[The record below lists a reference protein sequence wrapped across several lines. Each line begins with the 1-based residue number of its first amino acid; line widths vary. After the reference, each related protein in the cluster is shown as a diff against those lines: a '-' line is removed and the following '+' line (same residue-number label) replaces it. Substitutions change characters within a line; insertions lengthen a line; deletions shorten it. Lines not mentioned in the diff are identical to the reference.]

1 MSTLAK
7 VCYLVVMI
15 RYVDEPAC
23 DHYVSSIRFIEDQIK
38 EAIEITDHDLDS
50 NPEVK
55 KQVAGLVEKM
65 ISEYTSYIQFTIEI
79 NPYELKVIKTLRD
92 SKQFWIDWREENLG

>member
-23 DHYVSSIRFIEDQIK
+23 DQYVNSIRFIEDEIK
-38 EAIEITDHDLDS
+38 EAISKADHDLDS
-50 NPEVK
+50 SPEAK
-55 KQVAGLVEKM
+55 KQVARLVEKM
-65 ISEYTSYIQFTIEI
+65 ISEYTSYIKFAIEI
-79 NPYELKVIKTLRD
+79 NPFELKVIKTLRN

>member
-1 MSTLAK
+1 
-7 VCYLVVMI
+7 MI

-23 DHYVSSIRFIEDQIK
+23 DQYVSSIRFIEDQIK
-38 EAIEITDHDLDS
+38 EAIEKTDHDLDS
-50 NPEVK
+50 NPEFK
-55 KQVAGLVEKM
+55 NQVASLVEKM
-65 ISEYTSYIQFTIEI
+65 ISEYNSYIKFAIEI

>member
-1 MSTLAK
+1 
-7 VCYLVVMI
+7 MI

-23 DHYVSSIRFIEDQIK
+23 DQYVSSIRFIEDQIK
-38 EAIEITDHDLDS
+38 EAIEKTDHDLDS

-65 ISEYTSYIQFTIEI
+65 ISEYNSYIKFAIEI

>member
-1 MSTLAK
+1 
-7 VCYLVVMI
+7 MI

-23 DHYVSSIRFIEDQIK
+23 DQYVSSIRFIEDQIK
-38 EAIEITDHDLDS
+38 EAIEKTDHDLDS

-65 ISEYTSYIQFTIEI
+65 ISEYNSYIQFTIEI

>member
-1 MSTLAK
+1 
-7 VCYLVVMI
+7 MI

-23 DHYVSSIRFIEDQIK
+23 DQYVSSIRFIEDQIK
-38 EAIEITDHDLDS
+38 EAIEKTDHDLDS

-65 ISEYTSYIQFTIEI
+65 ISEYNSYIKFAIEI
-79 NPYELKVIKTLRD
+79 NNGVVQKIRLLD
-92 SKQFWIDWREENLG
+92 

>member
-1 MSTLAK
+1 
-7 VCYLVVMI
+7 MI

-23 DHYVSSIRFIEDQIK
+23 DQYVSSIRFIEDQIK

-65 ISEYTSYIQFTIEI
+65 ISEYNSYIQFTIEI

>member
-1 MSTLAK
+1 
-7 VCYLVVMI
+7 MI

-23 DHYVSSIRFIEDQIK
+23 DQYVSSIRFIEDQIK
-38 EAIEITDHDLDS
+38 EAIEKTDHDLDS

-65 ISEYTSYIQFTIEI
+65 ISEYNSYIKFAIEI
-79 NPYELKVIKTLRD
+79 NPYELKVIKTLRN

>member
-1 MSTLAK
+1 
-7 VCYLVVMI
+7 MI

-38 EAIEITDHDLDS
+38 EAIEKTDHDLDS

-65 ISEYTSYIQFTIEI
+65 ISEYNSYIKFAIEI